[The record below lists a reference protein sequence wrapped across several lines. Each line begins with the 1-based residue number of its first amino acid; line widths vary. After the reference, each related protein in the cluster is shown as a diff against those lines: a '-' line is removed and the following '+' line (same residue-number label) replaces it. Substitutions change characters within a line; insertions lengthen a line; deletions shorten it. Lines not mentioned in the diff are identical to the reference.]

1 MPRPGLGVRNMEGEI
16 IVQNF
21 HRNFMKLL
29 HVFDEPIIFEE
40 NGGVLQLRRLSQ
52 PMTPF
57 PTAFD
62 VD

>member
-1 MPRPGLGVRNMEGEI
+1 MEGEI

-40 NGGVLQLRRLSQ
+40 SDGVLQLRRLTQS
-52 PMTPF
+52 MTPS
-57 PTAFD
+57 PIAFD

>member
-1 MPRPGLGVRNMEGEI
+1 MEGEI

-29 HVFDEPIIFEE
+29 HVFDEPIIFKE

-52 PMTPF
+52 PMTPS